1 MARLK
6 RINKGGVVYHV
17 LNRANG
23 RLKIFKKPS
32 DFEAFEQILS
42 EAIVRFDM
50 RLCGYC
56 IMSNHW
62 HLVLWPKEDGDLS
75 AFMKWLTVT
84 HSHRWHVA
92 HGTKSCGHLYQGRFK
107 SFPVQSG
114 SYYRTLMQYIESNP
128 LRSKLVGKPY
138 DWQWGSCAI
147 RHGAKKPFK
156 ISSGPVRLT
165 KSWFEHVEDYV
176 NIDKKIKSVLSES
189 FKRGSPFGEKQ
200 WQEKIATELEL
211 ESTLKQLERP
221 KKGV

>member
-1 MARLK
+1 MARPK

-42 EAIVRFDM
+42 EAIDRFDM

-75 AFMKWLTVT
+75 AFMKWLSVT
-84 HSHRWHVA
+84 HSHRWHKS
-92 HGTKSCGHLYQGRFK
+92 HGPESCGHLYQGRFK

-114 SYYRTLMQYIESNP
+114 SYYRNLLRYVESNP
-128 LRSKLVGKPY
+128 LRANLVDKPH
-138 DWQWGSCAI
+138 DWQWSSCAV
-147 RHGAKKPFK
+147 RYGVKKPFK
-156 ISSGPVRLT
+156 IAAGPTRLA
-165 KSWFEHVEDYV
+165 KNWLDSVEDYA
-176 NIDKKIKSVLSES
+176 NIDEKEKTLLNES
-189 FKRGSPFGEKQ
+189 IKRGAPFGEEY
-200 WQEKIATELEL
+200 WQEKIATELDL
-211 ESTLKQLERP
+211 KSTLKPLGRP
-221 KKGV
+221 RKN